1 MKLSLTTTETNSLK
15 EIENKLSLLVCDLKM
30 KARESLEDDG
40 SYEDYLKNRTY
51 LSAVRLILKEAT
63 GGN

>member
-51 LSAVRLILKEAT
+51 LSAVRLILKEVT
-63 GGN
+63 E